1 MLTQVAPSPK
11 SFEEYRPLVGDEAV
25 DEIYRLVEPFR
36 GARMLH
42 INATASGGGVAEIL
56 TSVVPLM
63 NDLGV
68 QTEWRIMEGAA
79 EFYQVSKAIHNSL
92 QGMEVSW
99 TPEMWETW
107 QRYNYRTAEL
117 MEGDYD
123 FVVVHDPQ
131 PAGMLHYLKEAG
143 SVPNGARWIW
153 RCHID
158 STNAQQEAWSF
169 LVPYLDD
176 YGTAIFTL
184 KEFVKRDLTGPR
196 IRVIPPAIDPLSEK
210 NVTISRDTVRQVLT
224 RFNVDPD
231 RPMMLQASRMDAW
244 KDPLGVLESYLQ
256 IKPTLPS
263 LQLVFLVA
271 IADDDPEAWTYI
283 DQTAAAA
290 GNDPDVHILP
300 NILNGIGDAEVNAF
314 QSGAQVVVQ
323 KSLREGFGLS
333 VSEALWKG
341 RPVIGGRAGGIP
353 LQVIHG
359 KTGYLVNSPEECAR
373 WALHLLQ
380 DPDKADR
387 LGLQGRE
394 HVRKSFIV
402 TRYLR
407 DYLKIYRSLDS
418 RSNKIHS
425 AAFSPTVAGA
435 AGGA

>member
-1 MLTQVAPSPK
+1 MLTQVATSPK
-11 SFEEYRPLVGDEAV
+11 SFEEYRPLVGDEAI
-25 DEIYRLVEPFR
+25 DEIYRLVEPLR

-42 INATASGGGVAEIL
+42 LNATARGGGVAEIL
-56 TSVVPLM
+56 SSVVPLM
-63 NDLGV
+63 NDIGV
-68 QTEWRIMEGAA
+68 QTEWRIMEGAP
-79 EFYQVSKAIHNSL
+79 EFYQVSKAMHNSL

-131 PAGMLHYLKEAG
+131 PAGMLHYLKQAG
-143 SVPNGARWIW
+143 SVSDGARWIW

-169 LVPYLDD
+169 LLPYLDD

-184 KEFVKRDLTGPR
+184 KQFVKRDLTGPR
-196 IRVIPPAIDPLSEK
+196 ICVIPPAIDPLSEK
-210 NVTISRDTVRQVLT
+210 NITISRDTVRQVLA

-231 RPMMLQASRMDAW
+231 RPMMLQASRMDTW
-244 KDPLGVLESYLQ
+244 KDPLGVLESYRL
-256 IKPTLPS
+256 IKPSLPS

-271 IADDDPEAWTYI
+271 IADDDPEGWAYI

-290 GNDPDVHILP
+290 GSDPDVHILP
-300 NILNGIGDAEVNAF
+300 DILNGIGEPEVNAF

-323 KSLREGFGLS
+323 KSIREGFGLA

-359 KTGYLVNSPEECAR
+359 KTGYLVRSPEECAR

-387 LGLQGRE
+387 LGLQGHE
-394 HVRKSFIV
+394 HVRKNFIV
-402 TRYLR
+402 TRYVR
-407 DYLKIYRSLDS
+407 DYLKIYRSLDRR
-418 RSNKIHS
+418 RSKSHS
-425 AAFSPTVAGA
+425 AAYSPSVAGA